1 MFLRR
6 GVRGKA
12 QAYRAAIK
20 HRDGIIT
27 NHPPFTRGEYA
38 DILRTNNT
46 SGVPG
51 VCKYEPSDGAK
62 CWIAFWPTAL
72 GKTKRVKFSV
82 NKYGD
87 TKAFD
92 LAVSAREHAIAKLT
106 EPFKRSPSS
115 RPQRERPRTTKA
127 PAPDVRLKRV
137 SIGRYRI
144 RVELNDERVIAVPL
158 SWFPRLHKSAGARAV
173 DP

>member
-1 MFLRR
+1 M
-6 GVRGKA
+6 
-12 QAYRAAIK
+12 
-20 HRDGIIT
+20 
-27 NHPPFTRGEYA
+27 
-38 DILRTNNT
+38 
-46 SGVPG
+46 
-51 VCKYEPSDGAK
+51 CKYEPSDGAK

-144 RVELNDERVIAVPL
+144 RVELNDER
-158 SWFPRLHKSAGARAV
+158 
-173 DP
+173 